1 MSEQDKDS
9 VPFSQQ
15 ATSMTETT
23 LAETL
28 GLSMHNA
35 VTSQQHAQMTTAASI
50 TNACAR
56 LLKTPGTPPAPGNNK
71 APADEEGDEVMI
83 AEPAEAEP
91 SKKEKKPRFN
101 LFRFGKNK
109 KTQAADPPPKTDD
122 STETE

>member
-56 LLKTPGTPPAPGNNK
+56 LLKTPNSAQTAEKHTPNEEA
-71 APADEEGDEVMI
+71 ADEAMV
-83 AEPAEAEP
+83 AEPQEDVP
-91 SKKEKKPRFN
+91 NKKEKKPRFN

-109 KTQAADPPPKTDD
+109 PPAPKEESAKPDEP
-122 STETE
+122 TETE

>member
-1 MSEQDKDS
+1 MNEQDKDS

-56 LLKTPGTPPAPGNNK
+56 LLKTPNPTQAAEKDKEKPQEA
-71 APADEEGDEVMI
+71 ADEAMV
-83 AEPAEAEP
+83 AEPVEPEP
-91 SKKEKKPRFN
+91 SKQEKKPRFN

-109 KTQAADPPPKTDD
+109 QSAPKEAPIKPDEPTD
-122 STETE
+122 TE

>member
-56 LLKTPGTPPAPGNNK
+56 LLKTPNSSQAADKNKPPA
-71 APADEEGDEVMI
+71 EEPTEEAMV
-83 AEPAEAEP
+83 AEPKEEAQN
-91 SKKEKKPRFN
+91 KKEKKPRFN

-109 KTQAADPPPKTDD
+109 QSAPKEQPTNPEETPD
-122 STETE
+122 TE